1 MLSGVMEQTTV
12 LAGILREVHRHA
24 IILAAGTRIT
34 VPPDLSTQDVP
45 IGSSVLVT
53 VARSE
58 GEEWTARRIEY
69 EPRRNGRGR

>member
-1 MLSGVMEQTTV
+1 MTDIAVLGGMLS
-12 LAGILREVHRHA
+12 EVQPHA

-34 VPPDLSTQDVP
+34 IPPDLSAKDVP

-53 VARSE
+53 VTRTE
-58 GEEWTARRIEY
+58 RGEWTAKRIEP